1 MAACI
6 RITVLFLLTQTTLF
20 AQPAKCPK
28 LPESYEWRNPRDYKR
43 DEELVVR
50 TLHWLNNSPLN
61 NEIEIRGKAS
71 LYVMEWIC
79 GSPRIEIVINSDELP
94 FYIDYPD
101 LLFPYIQGFAECK
114 LSKNGNC
121 TELQAMIDGFSIVA
135 FMIQS
140 DAELRKVKALQ
151 PISKAYKKGKMQSY
165 VESLADKK
173 L

>member
-1 MAACI
+1 MAAGI
-6 RITVLFLLTQTTLF
+6 KITVLFLLTQTKLF

-61 NEIEIRGKAS
+61 NEIETRGKAS

-79 GSPRIEIVINSDELP
+79 GSPRIEIVINSDVLP

-101 LLFPYIQGFAECK
+101 LLFPYIQGLAECK

-121 TELQAMIDGFSIVA
+121 SEPQAMIEGFSVVA

-140 DAELRKVKALQ
+140 DAELRKVKSLQ
-151 PISKAYKKGKMQSY
+151 PISKAFKKGKMQSY
-165 VESLADKK
+165 VESLAHKK